1 MFRTALFC
9 KPPFFT
15 TLFTN
20 RPVDKCSEMILNPIS
35 AE

>member
-1 MFRTALFC
+1 MFRAALFC
-9 KPPFFT
+9 KLPFFT

-20 RPVDKCSEMILNPIS
+20 CAVDKCSETILNPIS